1 MSRLT
6 LESEATLL
14 HPAPEFFRPKL
25 HLDSEFFLDVSSNFA
40 IACDPESCVSCV
52 LRCSRHLCFF
62 SGFIFLLDVSSN
74 SAARFCLP
82 LVFMGLWDIA
92 VQPLW

>member
-1 MSRLT
+1 MPRLT
-6 LESEATLL
+6 LQSVPSQV
-14 HPAPEFFRPKL
+14 HRAPEFFHPKL
-25 HLDSEFFLDVSSNFA
+25 HLDLEFCLDVSSNFA